1 MKKKIFITGGAGY
14 CGSKLV
20 PDLLKKGYLVTI
32 YDILY
37 FGVSFLPKHSNLK
50 IIQGD
55 IRDNKKILPYYKW
68 ADVVIWTAALVGD
81 GACSINP
88 ENTIDV
94 NVKTVNFLEKNF
106 NKKIIFFSTC
116 SVYGAREGILDET
129 SPTNPLSV
137 YAHSKLQAEKILSK
151 KNCLIFRL
159 GTLFGIGD
167 FFSRIR
173 MDLVVNTLVAKAIY
187 KKEITIFGGE
197 QYRPLLHVK
206 DVARAVELAI
216 RSKKKGIYN
225 LHNKNLI
232 IYQIAEKIKKTFKK
246 LKINKISMKF
256 EDLRNYRVSSKKAI
270 KELKFKP
277 KYDLRYGIEE
287 MKKLLNQNRI
297 KDIDNPKY
305 INQAYLKK
313 FNKES

>member
-1 MKKKIFITGGAGY
+1 MKILVVGGAGY
-14 CGSKLV
+14 VGGAITDL
-20 PDLLKKGYLVTI
+20 LLKKNKNYNVIVYDNLLYEEDYLKPCNFV
-32 YDILY
+32 
-37 FGVSFLPKHSNLK
+37 F
-50 IIQGD
+50 GD

-88 ENTIDV
+88 DITIDV
-94 NVKTVNFLEKNF
+94 NVKPVKFLEKNF

-225 LHNKNLI
+225 LHNKNLV
-232 IYQIAEKIKKTFKK
+232 IYKIAEKIKKTFKK

-287 MKKLLNQNRI
+287 IKKLLNQNRI

-313 FNKES
+313 FNKESR

>member
-1 MKKKIFITGGAGY
+1 
-14 CGSKLV
+14 
-20 PDLLKKGYLVTI
+20 
-32 YDILY
+32 
-37 FGVSFLPKHSNLK
+37 
-50 IIQGD
+50 
-55 IRDNKKILPYYKW
+55 
-68 ADVVIWTAALVGD
+68 
-81 GACSINP
+81 
-88 ENTIDV
+88 
-94 NVKTVNFLEKNF
+94 
-106 NKKIIFFSTC
+106 
-116 SVYGAREGILDET
+116 
-129 SPTNPLSV
+129 
-137 YAHSKLQAEKILSK
+137 
-151 KNCLIFRL
+151 
-159 GTLFGIGD
+159 
-167 FFSRIR
+167 

-287 MKKLLNQNRI
+287 MKNLLNQNRI